1 MQYTY
6 NDGNGPE
13 QQPCCGDLTNL
24 TNIHIRLPTLLSLVR
39 VWRPAVLAGVAGAGH
54 GLLGLVG
61 ALLPG
66 LLLAGDRRG
75 GRQGKVGRLC
85 GTQGAQVVSAQ
96 AGRQGQRVL
105 EILLLLMWSAVV
117 CCLCVDVWCGGVV

>member
-1 MQYTY
+1 MHYY
-6 NDGNGPE
+6 YIINILNDGNVPE
-13 QQPCCGDLTNL
+13 QQDLT
-24 TNIHIRLPTLLSLVR
+24 HIKLPTLLSLVR

-66 LLLAGDRRG
+66 LLLAGDGRG

-85 GTQGAQVVSAQ
+85 GTQGAQVVSAK
-96 AGRQGQRVL
+96 AG
-105 EILLLLMWSAVV
+105 
-117 CCLCVDVWCGGVV
+117 